1 MRPGSYIRCMTQPH
15 DNPAESRFE
24 LIEHGEIAFAAYAL
38 QGDSIT
44 FTHTIVPPALEG
56 QGVASRL
63 IAYALGEARA
73 RGLKVRPKCSFVAA
87 YIERHPETQ
96 DLLG

>member
-1 MRPGSYIRCMTQPH
+1 MSKPH

-24 LIEHGEIAFAAYAL
+24 LIEHGHTAFAAYAL
-38 QGDSIT
+38 QGDTIT

-63 IAYALGEARA
+63 IGYALGDARA
-73 RGLKVRPKCSFVAA
+73 RRLKVRPECSFVAA

>member
-1 MRPGSYIRCMTQPH
+1 MTQPH

-24 LIEHGEIAFAAYAL
+24 LALHGEIAFAAYAL
-38 QGDSIT
+38 QGDTIT

-73 RGLKVRPKCSFVAA
+73 RGLKVRPECSFVAA

>member
-1 MRPGSYIRCMTQPH
+1 MSEPH
-15 DNPAESRFE
+15 DNPAKSRFE
-24 LIEHGEIAFAAYAL
+24 LIENGQTAFAAYEIEGETIA
-38 QGDSIT
+38 

-63 IAYALGEARA
+63 IAHALGEARA
-73 RGLKVRPKCSFVAA
+73 RDLKVRPECSFVAA

-96 DLLG
+96 DLLAS